1 MGAAILRRLQS
12 WFASLR
18 ASLLGADRST
28 LALGAA
34 GATFTLFLVL
44 ASVTKPNPIFAGIGI
59 GLLYLV
65 ISGLVFLRSGF
76 DRITVGIL
84 LGGLGLYLAYLGY
97 TSYAERNY
105 DGPAQLEYIQ
115 YIATNGRRPPS
126 STCLICHHP
135 PLYYYLG
142 AGVLLFF
149 KKVNTLG
156 QPTFGLQLL
165 SLLFFTV
172 FLVYAVKTIRRF
184 TTNLWLVR
192 LATALVVFWPYSIQ
206 MSVRVHNDALAG
218 TAMMAAIYFIVRYY
232 EAPSARDFWF
242 AALWVAIGLLTKSS
256 AYAVAAILFLIVA
269 LKFPKTPRKLR
280 VLVRTAAASCVFV
293 GAIVL
298 AGLGRGA
305 PPPTDDGG
313 ICRKFLGNACDIGR
327 HQWVEN
333 TTYNYMYFDL
343 KSFLKEPY
351 LIAEKDGSGREL
363 FWNDFAKTSLF
374 GTNNTTAD
382 RETAYE
388 FNRHIGGI
396 MNGLVAAMSA
406 FMLFGIAFV
415 SKASAKRYGAI
426 FITIGLL
433 TAFMI
438 AFRAMIPAPHHTDF
452 RHVYAIV
459 VPVSLLY
466 IKVLADA
473 AKRGQVLDW
482 LGRGLAVSFVGLSI
496 FYFLPKRELVMRLT
510 GKVIPAQYSKY
521 SKPVA
526 EGTPWDKEP
535 NLLFEENH
543 TIEFTLGSKH
553 TISEIEIT
561 LDNND
566 RYELLLFSGKDSK
579 PRKVFVGPAGRKVDG
594 LARYVR
600 PVTPPA
606 EGIDRVQL
614 RALSGDQAYSMGH
627 IIVR

>member
-1 MGAAILRRLQS
+1 MAAEIFRRLY
-12 WFASLR
+12 ASVLR
-18 ASLLGADRST
+18 AERST
-28 LALGAA
+28 LALAAA
-34 GATFTLFLVL
+34 GTTFALFLLL
-44 ASVTKPNPIFAGIGI
+44 ASLTRPNPIFAGFGI

-76 DRITVGIL
+76 DRVTVGIL

-115 YIATNGRRPPS
+115 YIVDTGRRPPS
-126 STCLICHHP
+126 TKCLICHHP

-142 AGVLLFF
+142 AGVLWFF

-156 QPTFGLQLL
+156 PPTFGLQLL
-165 SLLFFTV
+165 SLLFFTI

-184 TTNLWLVR
+184 TTNVWLVR
-192 LATALVVFWPYSIQ
+192 LATALVAFWPYSIQ

-232 EAPSARDFWF
+232 EEPTARAFWF
-242 AALWVAIGLLTKSS
+242 ASAWVAIGLLTKSS
-256 AYAVAAILFLIVA
+256 AYAVLAILFTVVA

-280 VLVRTAAASCVFV
+280 VLIRTAAASCVFV
-293 GAIVL
+293 GAVVL

-305 PPPTDDGG
+305 PPPSDDGG
-313 ICRKFLGNACDIGR
+313 ICRKFLGNACDIGK

-333 TTYNYMYFDL
+333 TTFNYMYFDV

-351 LIAEKDGSGREL
+351 LIAEKDGSGREF

-388 FNRHIGGI
+388 FNRHIGGL
-396 MNGLVAAMSA
+396 MSGLVAAMSA
-406 FMLFGIAFV
+406 FMLFGLVFV

-426 FITIGLL
+426 FLTIGLL
-433 TAFMI
+433 TLFMI

-459 VPVSLLY
+459 VPVSLVY
-466 IKVLADA
+466 VKVLADA

-482 LGRGLAVSFVGLSI
+482 LGRGLAVSFVVLSI

-510 GKVIPAQYSKY
+510 RKVIPMQLAKY
-521 SKPVA
+521 SKPVP

-543 TIEFTLGSKH
+543 TIEFTVGGKR
-553 TISEIEIT
+553 TVSELEIT
-561 LDNND
+561 VDNND
-566 RYELLLFSGKDSK
+566 RYELLLIGGKDTK

-606 EGIDRVQL
+606 EGIEKVQL

-627 IIVR
+627 LILR